1 MLNGIW
7 DVGRG
12 LQLSGLYFYGSGMRT
27 GVSCGSCQ
35 VRDTGQ
41 AGGTRRRDDGS
52 IIERNSFVGT
62 ALHRVDMRLQQRIR
76 LGGRRSLDGIFE
88 VFNLFDYQT
97 MVRLRLMWT
106 VRCMARRYTTP
117 TSPTGHDR

>member
-1 MLNGIW
+1 
-7 DVGRG
+7 
-12 LQLSGLYFYGSGMRT
+12 MRT

-62 ALHRVDMRLQQRIR
+62 ALHRVDMRLQQRIP

-88 VFNLFDYQT
+88 VFNLFDYANFGSFTTDVDSPLLWQAGVQRRRR
-97 MVRLRLMWT
+97 VRLALGA
-106 VRCMARRYTTP
+106 ARVPPGVLTAE
-117 TSPTGHDR
+117 S